1 LLIYQAPAAS
11 SGHGNFNGIE
21 AVEPRNS
28 TWLRHA
34 DLLVSLMNY
43 KFFGQQQDWWTG
55 LTAEARHNDTR
66 LQ

>member
-1 LLIYQAPAAS
+1 MVSIKHNYQAPAAS

-34 DLLVSLMNY
+34 DLLVVVRNVSS
-43 KFFGQQQDWWTG
+43 
-55 LTAEARHNDTR
+55 
-66 LQ
+66 